1 MAGEFMLFS
10 EQHVRGKKVVEDF
23 EVLATQLY
31 VRVIPRI
38 HWFCCVDHLLPSNL
52 AVLGQE
58 LFCLS
63 GAPKSYGQQHDDKQI
78 LNKMVTDTKIEADG
92 CNSR

>member
-10 EQHVRGKKVVEDF
+10 EQHVRGKKVIEDF
-23 EVLATQLY
+23 KVLATQLY
-31 VRVIPRI
+31 VRIIPRI
-38 HWFCCVDHLLPSNL
+38 NWFCCVDYLLSSNL

-58 LFCLS
+58 LFRLS
-63 GAPKSYGQQHDDKQI
+63 GAPKSYGQQYDDEQVLK
-78 LNKMVTDTKIEADG
+78 KVVADTKIEADG